1 MKIIWSKKAIQDF
14 ENNIEFLN
22 TEWNQSVVQNFTLEI
37 QRVFKIIELNPK
49 SFKFDKNNNCYVVII
64 TKHISLFYRIK
75 RDQII
80 LFRFW
85 NNYQNPNQMNIS

>member
-22 TEWNQSVVQNFTLEI
+22 SEWNQNVVQNFTLEI

-49 SFKFDKNNNCYVVII
+49 SFKFDKINN
-64 TKHISLFYRIK
+64 
-75 RDQII
+75 
-80 LFRFW
+80 
-85 NNYQNPNQMNIS
+85 